1 MVHCVVSDA
10 KDLGEI
16 PTGSPRT
23 WAPNRGGVG

>member
-1 MVHCVVSDA
+1 LFDA

-16 PTGSPRT
+16 AIGSLST